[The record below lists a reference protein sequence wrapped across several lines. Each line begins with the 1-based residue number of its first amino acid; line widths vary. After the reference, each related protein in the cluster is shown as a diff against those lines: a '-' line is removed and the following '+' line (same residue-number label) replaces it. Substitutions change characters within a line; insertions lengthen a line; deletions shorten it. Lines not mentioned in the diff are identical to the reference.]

1 METQEKIAKIQG
13 CVGKLQEA
21 IDELDFGDVA
31 TEISVLEERNG
42 ELTEERDR
50 FKSRC
55 NDLEERNAEL
65 CSKLENVDPEDAATM
80 LLEHYLSDKPGAGDV
95 DALKCRITDILVSE
109 FGVSRGI
116 LP

>member
-1 METQEKIAKIQG
+1 METEEKIAKIQA

-31 TEISVLEERNG
+31 TEISV
-42 ELTEERDR
+42 
-50 FKSRC
+50 
-55 NDLEERNAEL
+55 LEERNAEL

-95 DALKCRITDILVSE
+95 DALKRRITDILVSE